1 MGFEIERKFLVRND
15 GWRHAVQHRVVLR
28 DGLLSHGE
36 RGKVRIRRQDDKA
49 VLALK
54 GPRLGFRRVE
64 YEYAIPLDEADEILA
79 GLCSGAIV
87 EKIRHFVP
95 HCGHVW
101 EVDEF
106 VGTLSNVVWA
116 EIELESEDEPF
127 ERPAWLGE
135 EVTGDPR
142 FRHSTLLRLVERI
155 DGQVAMEDVF
165 AATL

>member
-1 MGFEIERKFLVRND
+1 MILQP
-15 GWRHAVQHRVVLR
+15 ALPCLL
-28 DGLLSHGE
+28 GL
-36 RGKVRIRRQDDKA
+36 
-49 VLALK
+49 
-54 GPRLGFRRVE
+54 RRVE
-64 YEYAIPLDEADEILA
+64 YEYSIPLDEADEILA

-87 EKIRHFVP
+87 DKIRHYVP
-95 HCGHVW
+95 HRGHVW

-142 FRHSTLLRLVERI
+142 FRHSALLRLVENGRGPI
-155 DGQVAMEDVF
+155 AMTDVM
-165 AATL
+165 AAGF

>member
-15 GWRHAVQHRVVLR
+15 DWRRAATGRVVLR
-28 DGLLSHGE
+28 DGLVSNGE
-36 RGKVRIRRQDDKA
+36 RGKVRVRRQDGKA

-54 GPRLGFRRVE
+54 GPRLGLRRVE
-64 YEYAIPLDEADEILA
+64 YEYSIPLDEADEILA

-87 EKIRHFVP
+87 DKIRHYVP
-95 HCGHVW
+95 HRGHVW

-142 FRHSTLLRLVERI
+142 FRHSALLRLVENGRGPI
-155 DGQVAMEDVF
+155 AMTDVM
-165 AATL
+165 AAGF